1 VLYRGAACSAN
12 VPRTRLQRAARGQ
25 ERIRY
30 NGFAKHGRRADR
42 GMKRGLLLAGRGE
55 RRVDPRRCTTT
66 GRTIMRSV
74 RILQRSLVALVLG
87 LAATVAAAQDWP
99 SRRVTLVVPFP
110 PGGASDVIARL
121 VAPGLSEQL
130 KQPVVVDNKP
140 GGGTTIGARAVL
152 TANDGFHT
160 LFISNSAPI
169 SIAPFLFD
177 TPPYDPLK
185 DFTHVAYIGSVPN
198 AFFVAAT
205 VPVNDWNGFV
215 AWIKAQGKPVPFGS
229 GGGGSIGHIVGEL
242 FKAELGLNMEHI
254 AYKGSAPMFQDMLGG
269 QLAVGVNT
277 LTEVWEYAKQGKL
290 KVVALTSDKRPAII
304 PKTVPLV
311 TELGYP
317 KLVAEN
323 FVGISGP
330 AGMPP
335 AAVAKLNAAV
345 QAVLADPKVQ
355 QRLEEFGFITQ
366 KMTPQEFTAFVQR
379 QVASF
384 QPAVKASGAKLN

>member
-1 VLYRGAACSAN
+1 M
-12 VPRTRLQRAARGQ
+12 
-25 ERIRY
+25 RI
-30 NGFAKHGRRADR
+30 
-42 GMKRGLLLAGRGE
+42 
-55 RRVDPRRCTTT
+55 T
-66 GRTIMRSV
+66 RTI
-74 RILQRSLVALVLG
+74 QRFVIAVLLSLT
-87 LAATVAAAQDWP
+87 AAVAAAQDWP
-99 SRRVTLVVPFP
+99 SRRVTLIVPFP

-121 VAPGLSEQL
+121 IAPGLSEQL
-130 KQPVVVDNKP
+130 KQPVIVDNKP

-160 LFISNSAPI
+160 LFVSNSAPI

-177 TPPYDPLK
+177 TPPYDPMK

-198 AFFVAAT
+198 AFFVAST
-205 VPVNDWNGFV
+205 VPVTDWNGFI

-269 QLAVGVNT
+269 QLSVGVNT
-277 LTEVWEYAKQGKL
+277 LTEVWEFAKQGKL
-290 KVVALTSDKRPAII
+290 RVIALTSDKRPAII
-304 PKTVPLV
+304 PKNIPLV

-335 AAVAKLNAAV
+335 AAVAKLNAAM

-366 KMTPQEFTAFVQR
+366 KMTPQEFTAFVQK
-379 QVASF
+379 QVISF